1 MKYKQLI
8 FSTSKK
14 SLTLDVGSE
23 LLSFYQLH
31 EKLKGRFGWLLKYGL
46 AITFFPLLGGIR
58 YYFSGYIAMDYA
70 NDKTLNRKR
79 RLALFYFY
87 IVCIFY

>member
-46 AITFFPLLGGIR
+46 AITFFPLLGGGFGTIFRDILQWTMLMIR
-58 YYFSGYIAMDYA
+58 
-70 NDKTLNRKR
+70 L
-79 RLALFYFY
+79 
-87 IVCIFY
+87 